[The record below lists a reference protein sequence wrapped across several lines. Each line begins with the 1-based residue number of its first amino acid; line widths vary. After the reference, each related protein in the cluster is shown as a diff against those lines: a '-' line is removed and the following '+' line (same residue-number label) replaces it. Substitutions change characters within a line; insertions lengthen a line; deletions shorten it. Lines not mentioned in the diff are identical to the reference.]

1 MTLSQAIDDTPA
13 LSRSVAGSESP
24 AVTADLIR
32 RYDRPGPRYT
42 SYPTA
47 VEFQEDVGT
56 ETYGEHLE
64 RAARRVDEPLSLYLH
79 LPFCEERCL
88 YCGCNVVITRKREVE
103 QRYLGFL
110 EREIHDVA
118 RRLGGRRR
126 IRQYHWG
133 GGTPTYLTP
142 EEMRHIHSVVRGEFE
157 LEDDAEVA
165 IEIDPRVTTP
175 EHLDAIRELGFNRLS
190 LGVQDFT
197 PEVQEAVNRVQPY
210 EQTRELIER
219 ARAMGLGSINVD
231 LIYGLPLQTPE
242 TFQQTLEQV
251 LDIRPDR
258 LAVYSYAHM
267 PWIKVQQRRILEE
280 QLPTPEVKLELIA
293 RALDTFRRGGY
304 LAIGMDH
311 FALPEDE
318 MGQALTRGT
327 LWRNFMGYTVR
338 HAPDMV
344 GCGMSSI
351 GDVDGAFF
359 QNEKKLIRYEKAI
372 EAGRLPVERGL
383 LLSADDKLRR
393 YVITALMC
401 VFRVDFAEVEQRFGI
416 GFSDTFRTELEELR
430 ILEDDGFVALHD
442 DHVEV
447 VDNGRL
453 FVRNVAMVFD
463 TYLRTKHQAVEGSKT
478 PPRFSRTV

>member
-1 MTLSQAIDDTPA
+1 MTVTDATATAPPTP
-13 LSRSVAGSESP
+13 SPVSGEGS

-47 VEFQEDVGT
+47 VEFHEEVDAA
-56 ETYGEHLE
+56 TYAEHLE
-64 RAARRVDEPLSLYLH
+64 HSAQRVDEPLSLYLH

-110 EREIHDVA
+110 EREVRDVA
-118 RRLGGRRR
+118 QRLGRRR
-126 IRQYHWG
+126 RVRQYHWG

-142 EEMRHIHSVVRGEFE
+142 DEMRHVHHVVRGEFD
-157 LEDDAEVA
+157 LEDDAEIA
-165 IEIDPRVTTP
+165 IEIDPRVTTAG
-175 EHLDAIRELGFNRLS
+175 HLDAIRELGFNRLS

-197 PEVQEAVNRVQPY
+197 PEVQQAINRIQPY
-210 EQTRELIER
+210 EETRELIER
-219 ARAMGLGSINVD
+219 ARGMGLGSINVD

-251 LDIRPDR
+251 LAIRPDR

-359 QNEKKLIRYEKAI
+359 QNEKKLIRYEKAV
-372 EAGRLPVERGL
+372 EAGRLPVEKGL
-383 LLSADDKLRR
+383 VLSADDKLRR

-401 VFRVDFAEVEQRFGI
+401 AFRVDFSEVEKRFGVD
-416 GFSDTFRTELEELR
+416 FHHTFATELRDLR
-430 ILEDDGFVALHD
+430 TLEDDGFVTLHD
-442 DHVEV
+442 DHIEV

-463 TYLRTKHQAVEGSKT
+463 TYLRTKHQPAEGST
-478 PPRFSRTV
+478 APPRFSRTV